1 MTFSQWLGFII
12 LAISLY
18 ILWQIRQL
26 LLLLFTAVII
36 ANSLNHA
43 VQRFQKWG
51 IGRSYAVLLAMSLL
65 IATLTAFFWIIIP
78 PFAEQLPELLKLVPQ
93 GIDQLIITLKEF
105 VSRLDPEL
113 IQSLPT
119 TDQLL
124 QQLQPLVQQIA
135 GQGLNVFYM
144 TLGIPL
150 TFLLLLALSL
160 MLLANPHAYRQGF
173 IRLFPS
179 FYRQKIDQVLTECD
193 EALQG
198 WLLGILFNMTVIAI
212 LSFISLSILGIR
224 LSLAQAMLA
233 GILTFIPNIGPA
245 LSVIPPMAIALLE
258 APWKSLTV
266 LILYITI
273 QQIEGNIL
281 TPLVMAH
288 RVSLLPAMTLLS
300 QVFFATI
307 FGFLGLFLALP
318 LAVVCQVWLKEVL
331 VKDVLDQWQLE
342 SKTSKNTTE
351 SFQLSSREEEAENKN
366 IE

>member
-1 MTFSQWLGFII
+1 MKFSQWLGFIV
-12 LAISLY
+12 LVISLY

-51 IGRSYAVLLAMSLL
+51 ISRSYAVLLAMSLL
-65 IATLTAFFWIIIP
+65 IATLTAFIWIIIP

-105 VSRLDPEL
+105 ISRLDPEL

-119 TDQLL
+119 TDQFL

-150 TFLLLLALSL
+150 TILLLLALSL
-160 MLLANPHAYRQGF
+160 MLLANPQAYRQGF
-173 IRLFPS
+173 MRLFPS
-179 FYRQKIDQVLTECD
+179 FYRNKIDLVLTECD

-198 WLLGILFNMTVIAI
+198 WLLGILFNMTIIAI
-212 LSFISLSILGIR
+212 LSFIGLSIFGIR

-233 GILTFIPNIGPA
+233 GLLTFIPNIGPA

-258 APWKSLTV
+258 APWKSLAV
-266 LILYITI
+266 LILYIGI

-318 LAVVCQVWLKEVL
+318 LAVVSQVWLKEVL
-331 VKDVLDQWQLE
+331 IKDILDQWETEPKILNNETEYLPLNSIEDETETKELE
-342 SKTSKNTTE
+342 
-351 SFQLSSREEEAENKN
+351 
-366 IE
+366 